1 MPADATLAARLTE
14 LEIHVSH
21 QDQIIED
28 LSDIARRQWDEI
40 ETLRRGLEK
49 QTALLQ
55 EFGGEAGD
63 APPLDQPP
71 PHY

>member
-1 MPADATLAARLTE
+1 MAEDAPLATRLTE

-28 LSDIARRQWDEI
+28 LSEIVRRQWDEI

-55 EFGGEAGD
+55 ELGEEARD
-63 APPLDQPP
+63 PSLLEQRP